1 MKLRWFFIF
10 LSLIL
15 VASLSWVSLLVWNQW
30 QLQSTL
36 ESQLRVEILPLREQA
51 LKLEKDLVMQK
62 QKFSELADIGD
73 ISFSTEGLPK
83 SDWEFEQRN
92 ALANDFYRAKQVQAT
107 LRENLVSEVD
117 QLIKS
122 FRGEIQ
128 AAFRIE
134 DKRMMKGVFE
144 SVSELAQRLDFLKSN
159 VDLYVGKQQDVKA
172 MIVAVEVEIQL
183 LELKQKLLDFNY
195 VDLSK
200 AQARLI
206 ESLAKL
212 TTTASRD
219 QRLKVNTWGASLRE
233 FMAKLPNL
241 KASIETLADQ
251 EQKWLN
257 SWERDRERAQKIHP
271 IIDEMVTRPIETLKN
286 HEVKNRESIIAL
298 MFAAILG
305 FVIFGVL
312 LFWRVFAPLESL
324 TFELDN
330 YLKEGDG
337 KLSKGSEIKRLQSS
351 FSLLRLRVERARV
364 KSQLSALG
372 NLASTLSH
380 ELKNPLAV
388 AKLAAEDLGEGADQ
402 KEVASLQNALTRIE
416 EVLKRHTNK
425 SDHIKDVTSA
435 KDAAHD
441 IEILYAPL
449 FEQAHVKLVV
459 EVSDV
464 FVLPLDRVATSQ
476 VIGNLLINALEA
488 SHDGGQVILKFLKDA
503 IEIHDEGEGFKQANL
518 ASVFEPGFSTK
529 ASGQGLGLPF
539 VQELIF
545 GVGGTVEIDRSE
557 LGGAL
562 VRINFEHSA
571 HG

>member
-15 VASLSWVSLLVWNQW
+15 VGSLSWVALLVWNQW

-51 LKLEKDLVMQK
+51 LKLEKDLVTQK
-62 QKFSELADIGD
+62 QKFQELSEIADLTL
-73 ISFSTEGLPK
+73 STEGLPK
-83 SDWEFEQRN
+83 SDWEYEDRKVQ
-92 ALANDFYRAKQVQAT
+92 AAAFYSAKQNQVE
-107 LRENLVSEVD
+107 LRKSLVNELD
-117 QLIKS
+117 QLIDT
-122 FRGEIQ
+122 FRSEIQ
-128 AAFRIE
+128 ASFRIE

-172 MIVAVEVEIQL
+172 MIVAVEVEILL
-183 LELKQKLLDFNY
+183 LELKQKLSDFNY

-200 AQARLI
+200 TQARLI

-212 TTTASRD
+212 TTTVGSE
-219 QRLKVNTWGASLRE
+219 QRLKVNAWGARLRE
-233 FMAKLPNL
+233 LMAKLPNL
-241 KASIETLADQ
+241 KASIESLAKQ
-251 EQKWLN
+251 EKEWLN
-257 SWERDRERAQKIHP
+257 SWERDRERLQQIHP
-271 IIDEMVTRPIETLKN
+271 IIDEMVRMPLETLRN

-298 MFAAILG
+298 IFAAILG
-305 FVIFGVL
+305 FMFFGLL

-324 TFELDN
+324 TFELDS
-330 YLKEGDG
+330 YLKEEDG
-337 KLSKGSEIKRLQSS
+337 KVSKGSEIKRLQDS

-388 AKLAAEDLGEGADQ
+388 AKLAVEDLGEGADP

-425 SDHIKDVTSA
+425 NERGANITNA

-441 IEILYAPL
+441 IEILYTPL
-449 FEQAHVKLVV
+449 FEKAQIKL
-459 EVSDV
+459 EVDASNAGE
-464 FVLPLDRVATSQ
+464 LPLDRVATSQ

-488 SHDGGQVILKFLKDA
+488 STEGGRVILKLIDKT
-503 IEIHDEGEGFKQANL
+503 IEVHDQGGGFREENL
-518 ASVFEPGFSTK
+518 AKVFEPGFTTK
-529 ASGQGLGLPF
+529 ANGQGLGLPF
-539 VQELIF
+539 VQELIASA
-545 GVGGTVEIDRSE
+545 GGKVVIEQSEI
-557 LGGAL
+557 GGAL
-562 VRINFEHSA
+562 VRISFEHSA
-571 HG
+571 RG